1 LVDVVRQ
8 VGSRFGFKACRTS
21 RAAERTAPAQSCER
35 DQHKDLQY
43 AFGHNKALA
52 QSKRV
57 LAYSNE
63 RKERYPRSPGLA
75 LATQDGDVT
84 LGRRAEQTTVFA
96 TEL

>member
-1 LVDVVRQ
+1 MSYVRS
-8 VGSRFGFKACRTS
+8 VRGLISKRVARHAPPRGPRTS
-21 RAAERTAPAQSCER
+21 QSCER
-35 DQHKDLQY
+35 NQHKDFQY
-43 AFGHNKALA
+43 AFAHNQALA

-63 RKERYPRSPGLA
+63 RNERYPRSAGLA

>member
-1 LVDVVRQ
+1 MSYVRSVRGLVSKRVARH
-8 VGSRFGFKACRTS
+8 
-21 RAAERTAPAQSCER
+21 APPRGPRPSQSCER
-35 DQHKDLQY
+35 NQHKDLQY

-63 RKERYPRSPGLA
+63 RKERYPRSAGLA

>member
-1 LVDVVRQ
+1 MGLCK
-8 VGSRFGFKACRTS
+8 SEA
-21 RAAERTAPAQSCER
+21 CER
-35 DQHKDLQY
+35 NQHKDFQY

-63 RKERYPRSPGLA
+63 RKQRYPRSAGLA

-84 LGRRAEQTTVFA
+84 LGRRAVQTTVFA

>member
-1 LVDVVRQ
+1 MSYVRSVCALVSKRVARHALPRGPRLSQ
-8 VGSRFGFKACRTS
+8 A
-21 RAAERTAPAQSCER
+21 CER
-35 DQHKDLQY
+35 NQHKDLQY